1 MRKPLEKMATSKTE
15 DGEDNTK
22 MDFRHIVYGFGTSNV
37 ETSVHE
43 I

>member
-1 MRKPLEKMATSKTE
+1 
-15 DGEDNTK
+15 

-43 I
+43 IWGYVGSTYQDYNLPRYNTV